1 MLKKTFLLT
10 VFLGVVSGMFF
21 SPVIVTEESAEV
33 STAESVEAANLE
45 MGKALTFDRLKG
57 NCLACHYVEGGE
69 LTGNYGP
76 PLIAMKMRYPD
87 RDTLRAQIWDAS
99 VKNPDTRM
107 PPFGRNHILTEQEI
121 DLITDYIQSL

>member
-1 MLKKTFLLT
+1 MLKKTLLLP
-10 VFLGVVSGMFF
+10 VLLGAISGVFF
-21 SPVIVTEESAEV
+21 SPVIVAGENAEKNAENSVDAARLEE
-33 STAESVEAANLE
+33 
-45 MGKALTFDRLKG
+45 GKALAFDRFKG

-87 RDTLRAQIWDAS
+87 RDALRAQIWDAS

-107 PPFGRNHILTEQEI
+107 PPFGRNLILTEQEI
-121 DLITDYIQSL
+121 DLVTDFIHTL